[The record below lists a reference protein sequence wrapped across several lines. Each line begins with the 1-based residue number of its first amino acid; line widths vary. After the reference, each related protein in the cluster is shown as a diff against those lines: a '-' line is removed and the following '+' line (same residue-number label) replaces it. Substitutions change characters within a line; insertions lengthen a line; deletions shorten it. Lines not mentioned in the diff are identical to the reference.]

1 MVPIMSSYSQVCE
14 LLCLISDATDDG
26 VGQEVLEEAETWVD
40 AGVRC
45 VDTEQKSASV
55 TVQLIRMN
63 SLATWSCGDLTERWS
78 FIQSLTS

>member
-1 MVPIMSSYSQVCE
+1 MVPIMSSYSHVCE

-45 VDTEQKSASV
+45 ADTE
-55 TVQLIRMN
+55 
-63 SLATWSCGDLTERWS
+63 
-78 FIQSLTS
+78 